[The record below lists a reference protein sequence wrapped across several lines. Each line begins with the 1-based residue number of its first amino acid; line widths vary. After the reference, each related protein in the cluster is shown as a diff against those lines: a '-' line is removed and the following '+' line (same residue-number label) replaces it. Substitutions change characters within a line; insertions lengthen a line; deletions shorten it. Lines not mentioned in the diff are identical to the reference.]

1 MIERGHERLLMKQL
15 FSNQEIVALL
25 FLFYIANKID

>member
-1 MIERGHERLLMKQL
+1 MIEREYERLLMKQL

-25 FLFYIANKID
+25 FLYRQ

>member
-1 MIERGHERLLMKQL
+1 MIERGYERLLMKQL

-25 FLFYIANKID
+25 FLYRQ

>member
-1 MIERGHERLLMKQL
+1 MIERGYERLLMKQL

-25 FLFYIANKID
+25 FYFISPIK

>member
-1 MIERGHERLLMKQL
+1 MIERGYERLLMKQL

-25 FLFYIANKID
+25 FYFLYRQ

>member
-1 MIERGHERLLMKQL
+1 MIERGYERLLMKQL

-25 FLFYIANKID
+25 FYFISSIK